1 MSQDF
6 ATTVIMGPK
15 SRLGRVTAERAGT
28 SETLAVARDEAD
40 VHAVAKATGLPLTSV
55 LDASGSA
62 LRERLATG
70 RGPIRLVIATL
81 GPVHPEVPATT
92 RDAAAVTRDL
102 GIVEQVLQSG
112 RPVHVVLVS
121 TILALAPGD
130 DRRYYGG
137 WKGVVEQQL
146 QELVDRQRSAGKDA
160 TLAVLY
166 PGRLLDAAER
176 RGTLR
181 LHTSYQRLAS
191 LATGSSPERGTGRT
205 VGADARIWLWA
216 ASTKLALRSL
226 KAERTRSVPRADP
239 DATASGQLAERSH
252 A

>member
-6 ATTVIMGPK
+6 ATTVVVGPK
-15 SRLGRVTAERAGT
+15 SRLGRMTIERSGT
-28 SETLAVARDEAD
+28 PETLAVARDQAD
-40 VHAVAKATGLPLTSV
+40 VDAVLQATGLPLPSV
-55 LDASGSA
+55 VDAAGGA
-62 LRERLATG
+62 LRERLAAG
-70 RGPIRLVIATL
+70 HGPILLVVATL
-81 GPVHPEVPATT
+81 GPVHPEIPATT

-102 GIVEQVLQSG
+102 GFVEQVLQSG

-146 QELVDRQRSAGKDA
+146 QQLVDQQATGSRA
-160 TLAVLY
+160 TLTVLY
-166 PGRLLDAAER
+166 PGRLLDATER
-176 RGTLR
+176 RGKLR
-181 LHTSYQRLAS
+181 LHTSYQRLAG
-191 LATGSSPERGTGRT
+191 LATSSSPERGTGRT

-239 DATASGQLAERSH
+239 DTTVSGQLAERSH